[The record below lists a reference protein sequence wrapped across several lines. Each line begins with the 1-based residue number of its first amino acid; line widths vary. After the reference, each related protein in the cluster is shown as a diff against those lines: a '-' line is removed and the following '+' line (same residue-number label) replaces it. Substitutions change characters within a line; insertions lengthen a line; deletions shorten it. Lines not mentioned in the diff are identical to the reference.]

1 MWRLVVV
8 LLMALVG
15 CETGE
20 EPAFQPSTDAIPG
33 VLMRSLNRAQLRDA
47 GLDYGLVVVK
57 ILPPA
62 DRAALRPGDV
72 IVAVNRKKVRSIE
85 EFNQVVQHAA
95 GTLSLAV
102 RRGKLDFLVALER
115 SAVAPDDYRLRR
127 PATGT
132 LLRT

>member
-8 LLMALVG
+8 FLLALVG
-15 CETGE
+15 CETAE
-20 EPAFQPSTDAIPG
+20 QASLQPSTDAIPG
-33 VLMRSLNRAQLRDA
+33 LLMRELSAAQMRDA

-72 IVAVNRKKVRSIE
+72 VIAVNRKKIRSVA
-85 EFNQVVQHAA
+85 EFNAAVERAA
-95 GTLSLAV
+95 GPVSLAI

-115 SAVAPDDYRLRR
+115 GAVAPDDYRLRR